1 MNNRFLLLFVSFVL
15 AIALVSFASANIA
28 VSSVSN
34 IAVNPGTNV
43 TGQLTL
49 TNTNSTYN
57 ITGLRCTITS
67 TFSTKG
73 ITSPTEILAGLTA
86 SPEYSVY
93 VPAGTTARTDTVT
106 INAEGILNGTAVS
119 NSTTFNITVNTYPSL
134 SISWITEPS
143 DVYQG
148 SNASGMVNITNNGNV
163 ALDVNLSASFANTSI
178 SLTPFS
184 LSPSQSVLRNI
195 SINTS
200 TKTPVGSNTF
210 SVSAVSSL
218 VSATREKS
226 IEVKYNFCPAN
237 STTSPIY
244 IEEVTNKD
252 TLEDKDFKPS
262 DSFTVKLKVKNT
274 YTDSKYVA
282 VKAVLMKSSQIDDT
296 EEETSPQKI
305 SSDSTKSFSLNITIP
320 SDLARGDY
328 YLFVKAYDDDKSTSC
343 DQKTVRIHIDREDH
357 EMALKNVEFSP
368 SDIIECDNIIEIKGT
383 LENLGSKY
391 EDQVKLAYSDGVFS
405 DFLTFTE
412 LDSGDV
418 KDFSFSF
425 SIPKNATEKAYT
437 AYLRAYYDYDDND
450 GVYGDSQ
457 LFTYTYAVSGNCFKE
472 IRNVSVSS
480 LSQTAFISKDSDVTF
495 ALTNAGNVPETYTI
509 SATSADFTVKSI
521 TPSTILLP
529 AGSTTS
535 ISLKVAAKEGTTPGM
550 HNIALSIVYSGKT
563 ESKTIGLNVQKE
575 STITGAYN
583 YVQNK
588 LGNLPWLIIFNVVLA
603 LVIIFFI
610 VKLVIAKPKAKA
622 APAVNQAFKSGIKK
636 NFK

>member
-15 AIALVSFASANIA
+15 ALTVVSA
-28 VSSVSN
+28 
-34 IAVNPGTNV
+34 
-43 TGQLTL
+43 QLTINTPTNATVDHNINATGTFILGNTNL
-49 TNTNSTYN
+49 TNNITSITCSIASSTFTSRGITGCPTDIVANTNSASITYWA
-57 ITGLRCTITS
+57 
-67 TFSTKG
+67 F
-73 ITSPTEILAGLTA
+73 
-86 SPEYSVY
+86 
-93 VPAGTTARTDTVT
+93 VPQ
-106 INAEGILNGTAVS
+106 GTAPGNYTATLS
-119 NSTTFNITVNTYPSL
+119 ASGTMAGSSTSASTTVMITVNSNPSL
-134 SISWITEPS
+134 SLSWNSEPS

-148 SNASGMVNITNNGNV
+148 TNASGIVNITNNGNV

-178 SLTPFS
+178 NLTPFS
-184 LSPSQSVLRNI
+184 LSPSQSVLRTV

-218 VSATREKS
+218 TSATLEKS

-237 STTSPIY
+237 SSTSPIY
-244 IEEVTNKD
+244 IEEMTNKD

-274 YTDSKYVA
+274 YTDSKYVV

-305 SSDSTKSFSLNITIP
+305 SSDSTKSFTLNITIP

-343 DQKTVRIHIDREDH
+343 DQKTISIHVIRDDH
-357 EMALKNVEFSP
+357 EIALKNIEFSP
-368 SDIIECDNIIEIKGT
+368 SDIIECDNILEIKGT

-405 DFLTFTE
+405 DSLIFTE

-472 IRNVSVSS
+472 IRNVSVSV

-529 AGSTTS
+529 PGSTTS
-535 ISLKVAAKEGTTPGM
+535 ISLKVAAKEGITPGM
-550 HNIALSIVYSGKT
+550 HNIALSISYSGKT
-563 ESKTIGLNVQKE
+563 ESKIIGLDVQKE
-575 STITGAYN
+575 STITGTYN
-583 YVQNK
+583 YVKNK
-588 LGNLPWLIIFNVVLA
+588 LANLPWLIIFNVVLA
-603 LVIIFFI
+603 LVIIGLI
-610 VKLVIAKPKAKA
+610 VKLVIAKPKA
-622 APAVNQAFKSGIKK
+622 APAVNQAFKSNIKK